1 VQIEPTGDDATL
13 LSFHQTEAATAR
25 QQPPRQARQSLS
37 GSKRRTTTPPP
48 SAERRAAAS
57 AAANLLSDYASSDED
72 NNDDE
77 ATGTFDR
84 LPAKR
89 PSSSAARPS
98 VWFDEEVV
106 VIPTT
111 PTISVPPPP
120 PPTTVTPAAAVPAMP
135 PPPVSWSVP
144 ATKIAP
150 EPLQVASNTRL
161 VSAAP
166 DSREE
171 LAAQQETMRSATRN
185 VLDELRRGDIPFYD
199 ADKNDAART
208 VIIDQPVFTALHQD
222 SAFEFQDANRMPWVP
237 RAPNAVVDRVRN
249 WHVIETLR
257 ELDQRKKPWYTMV
270 SLVAG
275 FLKVDVDQLVVPAP
289 GTASANAARPTRNSV
304 RGVGFGGGGGDDSG
318 GGGGASQVGLTG
330 GAATTALA
338 NNMTV
343 FRDDGGF
350 DEGFGAAMGA
360 VQGKGLAGESNAP
373 PPGARKRPEI
383 VVQPIRQSPL
393 DRPAGTG
400 AAGGAAGAPAAGAG
414 GAVGGGVG
422 APAAGAGGAVGG
434 GVGAPA
440 AGGAA
445 GGGGAP
451 ARPLTLEEQ
460 VSLRLDLT
468 AEQMRAFSRGQFAD
482 FRDARRST
490 EWYETSNQEA
500 AIKLSRDLRVAG
512 AQAQA
517 WITRPVATGIY
528 YLNNNY
534 VAARDEAWMLITSR
548 ADQLSAVPIE
558 AFIAEDERDPVQAR
572 VRIQF
577 AKLIATL
584 FNFHRY
590 NSSRFVKL
598 AHDAANHAAQSTDIL
613 SYFVNRITYNTQ
625 SGRFADTGAR
635 AAINHQPA
643 WLRRPLGIPSL
654 PSSVARFDPL
664 LAQPPP
670 SRASA
675 SMLISRW

>member
-1 VQIEPTGDDATL
+1 MPPRRAVRAQARDVQIEPTGDDATL
-13 LSFHQTEAATAR
+13 LSFHQAEAAPR
-25 QQPPRQARQSLS
+25 QRPPRQARQSLS
-37 GSKRRTTTPPP
+37 GTKRRTTTPPP
-48 SAERRAAAS
+48 SVERRAAAT

-72 NNDDE
+72 NDDE
-77 ATGTFDR
+77 TTGTFDR

-89 PSSSAARPS
+89 PSSAARPS

-106 VIPTT
+106 VIPPT
-111 PTISVPPPP
+111 PTITGPPPPPLPTTVAPASAVPAVPPPP
-120 PPTTVTPAAAVPAMP
+120 VPWLVPAAKV
-135 PPPVSWSVP
+135 
-144 ATKIAP
+144 AP
-150 EPLQVASNTRL
+150 EPLQVASATRL

-166 DSREE
+166 DTREG
-171 LAAQQETMRSATRN
+171 LAAQQETMRSATRS
-185 VLDELRRGDIPFYD
+185 VLDELRRGEIPFYD

-249 WHVIETLR
+249 WHVVETLR

-270 SLVAG
+270 SMVAG
-275 FLKVDVDQLVVPAP
+275 FLKIDVDQLVVPAP

-304 RGVGFGGGGGDDSG
+304 RGVGFGGGGGDDGGGGGG

-330 GAATTALA
+330 GSATTALA
-338 NNMTV
+338 GNLTV
-343 FRDDGGF
+343 GRDDGGF
-350 DEGFGAAMGA
+350 NEPGYADAKGNLPGPGLGEAASRA
-360 VQGKGLAGESNAP
+360 AAAAKGKDKKIVVPENRPSPFAT
-373 PPGARKRPEI
+373 PPG
-383 VVQPIRQSPL
+383 S
-393 DRPAGTG
+393 D
-400 AAGGAAGAPAAGAG
+400 AAGGAA
-414 GAVGGGVG
+414 
-422 APAAGAGGAVGG
+422 
-434 GVGAPA
+434 

-445 GGGGAP
+445 AGAAAAGAPADPP

-460 VSLRLDLT
+460 VTKRVDLT
-468 AEQMRAFSRGQFAD
+468 ADGMRAFSRGQFAD
-482 FRDARRST
+482 FRDARRNT

-500 AIKLSRDLRVAG
+500 ALKLSRDLRVAG

-625 SGRFADTGAR
+625 TGRFADTGAR

-643 WLRRPLGIPSL
+643 WLRRPLGVPSL
-654 PSSVARFDPL
+654 PSSAACFDPL
-664 LAQPPP
+664 LARPPP

>member
-1 VQIEPTGDDATL
+1 MPPRRAVRAQTRDVQTEPTGDDATL
-13 LSFHQTEAATAR
+13 LSFHQTEAVAR

-48 SAERRAAAS
+48 SVERRAAAS

-72 NNDDE
+72 NDDE
-77 ATGTFDR
+77 TTGAFDR

-89 PSSSAARPS
+89 PSSAARPS

-106 VIPTT
+106 VIPLASTIT
-111 PTISVPPPP
+111 GPSPTG
-120 PPTTVTPAAAVPAMP
+120 VPASALPAVP
-135 PPPVSWSVP
+135 PPPVSWLSLAAKV
-144 ATKIAP
+144 AP
-150 EPLQVASNTRL
+150 EPLQVASATRL

-166 DSREE
+166 DSREG
-171 LAAQQETMRSATRN
+171 LAAQQETMRSATRS
-185 VLDELRRGDIPFYD
+185 VLDELRRGEIPFYD
-199 ADKNDAART
+199 TAKNDAARN

-237 RAPNAVVDRVRN
+237 RVPNAVVDRVRN

-275 FLKVDVDQLVVPAP
+275 FLKIDVDQLVVPAP

-304 RGVGFGGGGGDDSG
+304 RGVGFGGGDDGGGGG
-318 GGGGASQVGLTG
+318 GGGGASQVGVTG
-330 GAATTALA
+330 GSATTAMA
-338 NNMTV
+338 GNMTV
-343 FRDDGGF
+343 LRDDGGF
-350 DEGFGAAMGA
+350 NEIGLFDANGK
-360 VQGKGLAGESNAP
+360 VQGPGLGEGSEASSRATAKGKDKP
-373 PPGARKRPEI
+373 I
-383 VVQPIRQSPL
+383 VVPENRPSPL
-393 DRPAGTG
+393 DTLPGGG
-400 AAGGAAGAPAAGAG
+400 AAGGAGVGAGAAGAG
-414 GAVGGGVG
+414 AAAGG
-422 APAAGAGGAVGG
+422 AGAG
-434 GVGAPA
+434 
-440 AGGAA
+440 GGAA
-445 GGGGAP
+445 GGASAPDGAP
-451 ARPLTLEEQ
+451 AKPLTLEEQ
-460 VSLRLDLT
+460 VTARVDLT
-468 AEQMRAFSRGQFAD
+468 ADQMRSFSRGQFAD

-500 AIKLSRDLRVAG
+500 ALKLSRDLRVAG

-548 ADQLSAVPIE
+548 ADQLCAVPIE
-558 AFIAEDERDPVQAR
+558 AFIAEYLRDPVQAR

-613 SYFVNRITYNTQ
+613 TYFVNRITYNAQT
-625 SGRFADTGAR
+625 GRFADTGAR

-643 WLRRPLGIPSL
+643 WLRRPLGVPSL
-654 PSSVARFDPL
+654 PLSAARFDPL
-664 LAQPPP
+664 LARPPP

-675 SMLISRW
+675 STSMLISRW

>member
-1 VQIEPTGDDATL
+1 MPPRRAVRAQARDVQIEPTGDDATL
-13 LSFHQTEAATAR
+13 LSFHQNEVAAH
-25 QQPPRQARQSLS
+25 QKPLRQARQTLA

-48 SAERRAAAS
+48 SIERRAAAS
-57 AAANLLSDYASSDED
+57 AAANLLSDYASSDD
-72 NNDDE
+72 DNDDD
-77 ATGTFDR
+77 ATGAFDR
-84 LPAKR
+84 VPAKR
-89 PSSSAARPS
+89 PSSTARPS
-98 VWFDEEVV
+98 VWFNEAVA
-106 VIPTT
+106 VIPPT
-111 PTISVPPPP
+111 PAITSLPPPAAIAPASALLTIPPPP
-120 PPTTVTPAAAVPAMP
+120 LPWVAPVVEAAPA
-135 PPPVSWSVP
+135 
-144 ATKIAP
+144 
-150 EPLQVASNTRL
+150 PLQVASSTRL

-166 DSREE
+166 DSREA
-171 LAAQQETMRSATRN
+171 LAAQQETMRSATRS
-185 VLDELRRGDIPFYD
+185 VLDELRRGEIPFYD
-199 ADKNDAART
+199 AGKDDAARN

-249 WHVIETLR
+249 WHVVETLR

-289 GTASANAARPTRNSV
+289 STASANAARPTRSSV
-304 RGVGFGGGGGDDSG
+304 RGVGFGGGDDG

-338 NNMTV
+338 GNTTL

-350 DEGFGAAMGA
+350 NDGFGSAMA
-360 VQGKGLAGESNAP
+360 VAQSTGLVPESSVPAL
-373 PPGARKRPEI
+373 GAREPISVPSIRP
-383 VVQPIRQSPL
+383 SPL
-393 DRPAGTG
+393 GRPAASVGPASGPSAGTG
-400 AAGGAAGAPAAGAG
+400 ASATTGAGSGGAASAAAAEAAPSGSGAPT
-414 GAVGGGVG
+414 
-422 APAAGAGGAVGG
+422 
-434 GVGAPA
+434 
-440 AGGAA
+440 
-445 GGGGAP
+445 
-451 ARPLTLEEQ
+451 RPLTLEEQ
-460 VSLRLDLT
+460 VTARVDLT
-468 AEQMRAFSRGQFAD
+468 DAQMQTFSRGQFAD
-482 FRDARRST
+482 FRDARRNT
-490 EWYETSNQEA
+490 QWYETSNQEA
-500 AIKLSRDLRVAG
+500 ALKLSRDLRVAG

-558 AFIAEDERDPVQAR
+558 AFIGEDERDPVQAR

-613 SYFVNRITYNTQ
+613 TYFVNRITYNAHT
-625 SGRFADTGAR
+625 GRFADTGAR

-654 PSSVARFDPL
+654 PSSATRFDPL
-664 LAQPPP
+664 LARPPP
-670 SRASA
+670 SRAGA